1 MTKQPAQNVQSTAAR
16 PPRTQAGGRKPRH
29 MFLSESGRSGMD
41 MPFLIAV
48 LLLLAFGLVMLWSV
62 SYPVAYFRKNDSL
75 FFIKKQLLFAGAGLA
90 AMLLVSRLDYHFL
103 RRFVWVAYFG
113 VLVLLVITL
122 FMPPLNNARRWILV
136 PPQNAVIS
144 FQTSELAKLE
154 IILAFAHLGSLNQS
168 RIKTFRYGVL
178 PYMMVLVPIVVL
190 VVVEPHLSG
199 TILLISLAAILMFS
213 GGTSI
218 KWFVLAFGSVVAALV
233 LALII
238 KPDIVPVAEERI
250 AMWQHPELDPTDKGM
265 QTLQGLMAIGSGGI
279 TGLGLGN
286 SRQKYMYVPEPYNDA
301 IFTIICEELG
311 FVGAIIIL
319 LLFAFFMVRGIYVAL
334 HAKDRF
340 GQLLVTGVVAQI
352 MLQVTLNVMV
362 VTNTIPY
369 TGITL
374 PFFSYGGT
382 SLSLLLAETG
392 LVLSVS
398 RQANIRR

>member
-1 MTKQPAQNVQSTAAR
+1 MTKQPAQSAQSTAAR
-16 PPRTQAGGRKPRH
+16 PPRTQTGGRKPRH

-62 SYPVAYFRKNDSL
+62 RYPVAYFRKNDSL